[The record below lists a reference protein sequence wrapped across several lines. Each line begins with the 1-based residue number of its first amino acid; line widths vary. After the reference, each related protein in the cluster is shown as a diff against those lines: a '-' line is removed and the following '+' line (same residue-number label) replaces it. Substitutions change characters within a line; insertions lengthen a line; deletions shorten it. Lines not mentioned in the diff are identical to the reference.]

1 MKKVSKKRMK
11 QQERKNAV
19 LLLRFRT
26 DQPAKNAVK
35 YCSYQ
40 KIGRIVNL
48 SYNEVQYI
56 CRRALN
62 LATKRSKPK
71 DTSRQL
77 EQLHKDFLTNPRT
90 LELWAGRT
98 LKERCIL
105 FHRRFPNK
113 RIAVTSLRV
122 FYLRNK
128 LRRKKVRAE
137 KKMPQKTRA
146 EFAHKCQ
153 DLLVDIE
160 VAQKEG
166 RRFVF
171 LDELN
176 FTKRSL
182 QLREW
187 AAKNSNLTVDQ
198 EEVYVGYRSCIVS
211 MSADH
216 GIGYYV
222 IQPKAVKS
230 DDFVPFL
237 HGLRAY
243 HGKTPL
249 VLYCD

>member
-1 MKKVSKKRMK
+1 M
-11 QQERKNAV
+11 A
-19 LLLRFRT
+19 
-26 DQPAKNAVK
+26 
-35 YCSYQ
+35 
-40 KIGRIVNL
+40 
-48 SYNEVQYI
+48 
-56 CRRALN
+56 
-62 LATKRSKPK
+62 
-71 DTSRQL
+71 
-77 EQLHKDFLTNPRT
+77 
-90 LELWAGRT
+90 
-98 LKERCIL
+98 
-105 FHRRFPNK
+105 
-113 RIAVTSLRV
+113 
-122 FYLRNK
+122 
-128 LRRKKVRAE
+128 
-137 KKMPQKTRA
+137 
-146 EFAHKCQ
+146 
-153 DLLVDIE
+153 DIE